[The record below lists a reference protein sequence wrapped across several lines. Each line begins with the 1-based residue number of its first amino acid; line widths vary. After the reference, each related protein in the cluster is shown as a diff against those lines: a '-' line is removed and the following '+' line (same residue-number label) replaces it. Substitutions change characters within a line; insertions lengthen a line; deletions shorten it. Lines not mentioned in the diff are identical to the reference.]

1 MKIRTLLLSLSLAAV
16 AAISLTAVACGG
28 DDDNSGSKSDSTSSS
43 SDTKTNSGT
52 GSDEQYVSA
61 LCKAAAKMQ
70 DSITKVDASKIKS
83 ADDAV
88 NAMTGPI
95 EQFVKD
101 LKAAKP
107 PKDVQEYHN
116 AVVKK
121 MSDAVDALKKNKDP
135 NAFGADF
142 GEIPTPS
149 ASVKDRL
156 QKIVDKNEDCKKADF
171 TLD

>member
-1 MKIRTLLLSLSLAAV
+1 MKIRTLLLSLSLAAI
-16 AAISLTAVACGG
+16 AAISLTAAACGG
-28 DDDNSGSKSDSTSSS
+28 DDDNSSSSNDTSSN
-43 SDTKTNSGT
+43 SDTKLNSGT
-52 GSDEQYVSA
+52 GGDEQYVSA

-107 PKDVQEYHN
+107 PKDVQDYHN

-142 GEIPTPS
+142 GEIPTPT
-149 ASVKDRL
+149 AAVKDRL
-156 QKIVDKNEDCKKADF
+156 QKIVDQNEDCKKADF